1 MVVCWVLFVVCCGC
15 CCEVLVVCCWLF
27 LAGYV
32 LFGIC
37 ALLFVVGWLSMRL
50 I

>member
-1 MVVCWVLFVVCCGC
+1 MVVVVRYW
-15 CCEVLVVCCWLF
+15 LSVVWLF

-37 ALLFVVGWLSMRL
+37 ALLFVVGCRVA
-50 I
+50 